1 MTTRRTRELRKWFDE
16 AMGGTRTDYILKY
29 DKSLEKKMN
38 KISKKDN
45 VTLDLILSRLRDYGF
60 EPRWKSDTE
69 TSGNN
74 SHRSRVGRT
83 KPEDGH
89 NGHVI
94 NKIDVDQGHR
104 IFIIRYSD
112 DNIGKTYVMLV
123 GILLAAQRKKSFTW
137 RNEAARIRQ
146 KFGGVVFE
154 SENEEVDDLIYDGG
168 KHLTDYGAGFLDK
181 YSPEETESMVN
192 FGLSQIDT
200 NITLTYD
207 QISAVEKVLPLVID
221 GHAGTGKSV
230 IIALRVA
237 LESLTA
243 FENNEE
249 KNFLVVAYNQRVLN
263 MVKKYAED
271 WMRNLSPGVPDHV
284 MKRVT
289 YQTTLNVYRDL
300 TKEIHYHSIP
310 EPNSIESISKLV
322 NFFRFDHQFFSAPH
336 QPRAKVSPEQAWHFI
351 RGVLKGSGFGWLGDE
366 VTIKDFA
373 SLHANGR
380 IPKKNTELMNRELIS
395 ELLKVFYDYEQW
407 RMEQKALDDID
418 LVRLA
423 THALQNWGDN
433 QAEDSSFKG
442 DKYYRNFDI
451 VFVDEAQDLTL
462 KEYDLL
468 HKLLTDEG
476 GARLVIGG
484 DPLQTI
490 NPTGFSW
497 DAISVFLYNILED
510 TIDFERMLVSHRLP
524 KKLVEFANVIIKKR
538 HQFEDG
544 DLELMRASNELEN
557 DNANIVR
564 VPIDID
570 DPSHQGQLAA
580 FLTES
585 LGSNYGT
592 LIWARDKGERQA
604 LIARDPVLNSLADLS
619 GDDGDDSAER
629 VILHSVESV
638 KGLEYENV
646 IFYRFGDIGLNFKEL
661 MDKAGQTDINPSEKY
676 TILYHLNR
684 LFIAATR
691 SKSNIYIFDSQENLD
706 ACWNESWWESTTSI
720 LTELENFLDSV
731 NTEPSLEVAKM
742 YLMNA
747 RDNNDLDRAREA
759 LVAASRCDD
768 SNERNMVL
776 REAEILKIRLELE
789 LRNYSDEE
797 IQRKTKRLVELYKE
811 NGEAANAIEMMLQL
825 QQWNE
830 VYDEIKKGNLPKS
843 PLIDFYK
850 CMSSLHKKGMGV
862 SSLERILTTHRNQF
876 KKVNSTTKSV
886 FDSRIREHIRMYIQ
900 DIESTALKAMYERW
914 NYTRLDIINFL
925 APTWK
930 KGDPL
935 ACNEL
940 KKNFEKKIKAAIGD
954 QSGMNDKE
962 HIAYLSALLSNP
974 HVGTDEEGRLIDKL
988 AESGDNNA
996 GKRRLKEQFIAEEY
1010 WEFASTKSK
1019 AYTRFLSSIDQGTFS
1034 ADIDN
1039 APIYEAIKPR
1049 LQFHRDYAQIR
1060 SPSAQKWLAI
1070 LRKTRSQVV
1079 TQNLNEVVRHSDFA
1093 PFNMLGSEGGRIW
1106 TLFGKEFLEIDE
1118 STIIQLRSNLLHR
1131 LYNQK
1136 TALREFNNDSTLL
1149 MELLEYEAK
1158 HSLDV
1163 WCEGFRL
1170 LKNTMKANDGY
1181 YDSSCIFLYCEAI
1194 DDTTA
1199 KKLPRSLQRQFVNN
1213 LRDIILEMKDF
1224 TTLRENVHTIK
1235 KWMVDLLEKDMLA
1248 DDVVTRIGL
1257 YRLYRTWQ
1265 EYTESDE
1272 SEQLEATHEG
1282 LDVGWIG
1289 PEPDVEVIM
1298 SLAQNIDTQLYLM
1311 LAEQTGK
1318 KVGQIDISVYL
1329 KGLKPGDY
1337 SEKEVVKALPNMKEF
1352 NLKELS
1358 WLRGNISTL
1367 GEPLP
1372 KHTSVLSPFEQL
1384 MFGAVWGYNFN
1395 SSLMSLNWE
1404 SSKTWEDERMVEL
1417 ATHLDERAMHQAE
1430 LWAIEHPF
1438 WQEAARNEGLINL
1451 YKPRRNRVDH
1461 EAFAVYATIEL
1472 LLILSKMNNTDR
1484 VAYLRKTWIPSLKS
1498 STKKEATVAAVFGL
1512 PVVQMAFADSTHE
1525 NVLDLARDLL
1535 MQ

>member
-1 MTTRRTRELRKWFDE
+1 MKTRRTRELRKWFDE

-38 KISKKDN
+38 KLYKKDN
-45 VTLDLILSRLRDYGF
+45 VALDLILSRLRDYGY
-60 EPRWKSDTE
+60 ESRWKSDTE

-83 KPEDGH
+83 KPEDGN

-94 NKIDVDQGHR
+94 NKIDVDRGHR

-112 DNIGKTYVMLV
+112 DSIGKTYVMLV
-123 GILLAAQRKKSFTW
+123 GILLAAQRDKFTW
-137 RNEAARIRQ
+137 RDEAARIRQ
-146 KFGGVVFE
+146 KFGGVVFDRQ
-154 SENEEVDDLIYDGG
+154 NEEVDDLIYDGG

-181 YSPEETESMVN
+181 YTPEETESLVK

-243 FENNEE
+243 FGNNEE

-271 WMRNLSPGVPDHV
+271 WMIRLNPDVPDHV

-289 YQTTLNVYRDL
+289 YRTTLNVYRDL

-310 EPNSIESISKLV
+310 EPTSIESISKLV

-366 VTIKDFA
+366 VTIQDFA
-373 SLHANGR
+373 SLHNNGR
-380 IPKKNTELMNRELIS
+380 IPKKSTELMDRELIL
-395 ELLKVFYDYEQW
+395 ELLEIFNEYEEW

-423 THALQNWGDN
+423 THALKNWEDN

-442 DKYYRNFDI
+442 DEYYKNFDI

-468 HKLLTDEG
+468 HKLLTDESN
-476 GARLVIGG
+476 ARLVIGG

-538 HQFEDG
+538 HQFENG

-619 GDDGDDSAER
+619 GDDGDDNVEQ

-706 ACWNESWWESTTSI
+706 ACWNEGWWESTTSI
-720 LTELENFLDSV
+720 LTELENFIDSV

-742 YLMNA
+742 YLLNA

-797 IQRKTKRLVELYKE
+797 RQRKTTRLVELYKE

-830 VYDEIKKGNLPKS
+830 VYGEIQKGNLPKS
-843 PLIDFYK
+843 MLIDFYR

-876 KKVNSTTKSV
+876 KKVNPTTKSV
-886 FDSRIREHIRMYIQ
+886 FDTRIREHIRMYIQ
-900 DIESTALKAMYERW
+900 DIESTALRAMYERW

-930 KGDPL
+930 KGDPV

-954 QSGMNDKE
+954 QTAMNDKE
-962 HIAYLSALLSNP
+962 HIAYLNALLGNP
-974 HVGTDEEGRLIDKL
+974 YVGSDEEGRLIDKL
-988 AESGDNNA
+988 AERGDNNA
-996 GKRRLKEQFIAEEY
+996 GKRRLKEQFITEET
-1010 WEFASTKSK
+1010 WEFASTKPK
-1019 AYTRFLSSIDQGTFS
+1019 VYTRFLSAIDQGTFS

-1039 APIYEAIKPR
+1039 APLYEAIKPR

-1079 TQNLNEVVRHSDFA
+1079 TQNLNEVVRSSGFA
-1093 PFNMLGSEGGRIW
+1093 PFNMLGTEGGRIW
-1106 TLFGKEFLEIDE
+1106 TLFEKEFLEIDE
-1118 STIIQLRSNLLHR
+1118 STIIQLRSNLLYR

-1136 TALREFNNDSTLL
+1136 TALREFNNDSNLL
-1149 MELLEYEAK
+1149 KELIEYEAK

-1163 WCEGFRL
+1163 WCEGFKL
-1170 LKNTMKANDGY
+1170 LKNTMNANDGQ

-1224 TTLRENVHTIK
+1224 EPLRENVHAIK
-1235 KWMVDLLEKDMLA
+1235 KWMIDLLEKDKLA
-1248 DDVVTRIGL
+1248 SDVVTRIGL
-1257 YRLYRTWQ
+1257 YRLYQIWQ
-1265 EYTESDE
+1265 EQQMTEDKE
-1272 SEQLEATHEG
+1272 PTDDDDDDFPEAI
-1282 LDVGWIG
+1282 V
-1289 PEPDVEVIM
+1289 DVEDIL
-1298 SLAQNIDTQLYLM
+1298 SLAKNIDTELYLM
-1311 LAEQTGK
+1311 LAKQTGK
-1318 KVGQIDISVYL
+1318 KAGQIDIAVYL

-1337 SEKEVVKALPNMKEF
+1337 SEEEVVEALPSMEEF

-1367 GEPLP
+1367 GQPLP
-1372 KHTSVLSPFEQL
+1372 KQASGLSPFEQL

-1404 SSKTWEDERMVEL
+1404 NSQTWEDVRMVEL
-1417 ATHLDERAMHQAE
+1417 ATHLDERAIHQAE

-1484 VAYLRKTWIPSLKS
+1484 VAYLRKTWVPSLKS
-1498 STKKEATVAAVFGL
+1498 STKKEATVDAVFEL
-1512 PVVQMAFADSTHE
+1512 PVVQMAFGDSTHE
-1525 NVLDLARDLL
+1525 NALDLARDLL

>member
-1 MTTRRTRELRKWFDE
+1 
-16 AMGGTRTDYILKY
+16 
-29 DKSLEKKMN
+29 MN
-38 KISKKDN
+38 KLFKKDN
-45 VTLDLILSRLRDYGF
+45 ETLDLILSRFRDYGN
-60 EPRWKSDTE
+60 ESRWKSDTE

-89 NGHVI
+89 HGHVI
-94 NKIDVDQGHR
+94 NKIDVGQSHR
-104 IFIIRYSD
+104 IFIVRYSD
-112 DNIGKTYVMLV
+112 DNIAKNYVMLV
-123 GILLAAQRKKSFTW
+123 GILLASQREKSYTW
-137 RNEAARIRQ
+137 RDEAARIRQ
-146 KFGGVVFE
+146 KFGGVVFDT
-154 SENEEVDDLIYDGG
+154 ENEEVDDDIYDGG
-168 KHLTDYGAGFLDK
+168 KHLTDYGAGFLEK
-181 YSPEETESMVN
+181 YTPEETESLIQ

-207 QISAVEKVLPLVID
+207 QISAVDKLLPLVID

-243 FENNEE
+243 FEENEE

-271 WMRNLSPGVPDHV
+271 WMSNLSPNIPDHV

-289 YQTTLNVYRDL
+289 YRTTLNIYRDL
-300 TKEIHYHSIP
+300 TKEIHYQSIP
-310 EPNSIESISKLV
+310 EPTSIESISKLV

-336 QPRAKVSPEQAWHFI
+336 KPRAKVSPEQAWHFI

-366 VTIKDFA
+366 VTIDDFA
-373 SLHANGR
+373 SLHGNGR
-380 IPKKNTELMNRELIS
+380 IPKKNTELMDRELIS
-395 ELLKVFYDYEQW
+395 ELLQVFNEYEEW

-423 THALQNWGDN
+423 THALKNWEDN

-442 DKYYRNFDI
+442 DEYYKNFDI

-476 GARLVIGG
+476 DARMVIGG

-497 DAISVFLYNILED
+497 DAISVFLFQILNKSLA
-510 TIDFERMLVSHRLP
+510 FERMLVSHRLP

-564 VPIDID
+564 VPVDID
-570 DPSHQGQLAA
+570 DPSHQEQLAA

-585 LGSNYGT
+585 LGSSYGT

-619 GDDGDDSAER
+619 GDSGDDSKEQ

-646 IFYRFGDIGLNFKEL
+646 IFYRFGDIGQNFKEL
-661 MDKAGQTDINPSEKY
+661 MDKAGQTDINPFEKY

-706 ACWNESWWESTTSI
+706 ACWNEGWWESTTSI
-720 LTELENFLDSV
+720 LTELENFLASV
-731 NTEPSLEVAKM
+731 NTEPSLEIAKM
-742 YLMNA
+742 YLVNA
-747 RDNNDLDRAREA
+747 RDNNDLNRAREA
-759 LVAASRCDD
+759 LVSASRCDD
-768 SNERNMVL
+768 SNERNMIL
-776 REAEILKIRLELE
+776 REAEILVIRLELE

-825 QQWNE
+825 HQWNE
-830 VYDEIKKGNLPKS
+830 VYDEIMKGKLPDS

-850 CMSSLHKKGMGV
+850 CMSSLHEKGMGV
-862 SSLERILTTHRNQF
+862 ASLERILTNHRNQF
-876 KKVNSTTKSV
+876 KNTNSTTKSV
-886 FDSRIREHIRMYIQ
+886 FDSRIRDHVRMYIQ
-900 DIESTALKAMYERW
+900 DIKPAALRAMYERW
-914 NYTRLDIINFL
+914 NYTKLDIINFL
-925 APTWK
+925 APKWK
-930 KGDPL
+930 KGDPV
-935 ACNEL
+935 ACSEL
-940 KKNFEKKIKAAIGD
+940 KKGYEKKIKTAIGD
-954 QSGMNDKE
+954 QTGMNDKE
-962 HIAYLSALLSNP
+962 HIAYLNALLSNP
-974 HVGTDEEGRLIDKL
+974 HVTTGEEGRLIDKL
-988 AESGDNNA
+988 AERGDDNA
-996 GKRRLKEQFIAEEY
+996 GKRRLKEQFIAEET
-1010 WEFASTKSK
+1010 WDFASIKPK
-1019 AYTRFLSSIDQGTFS
+1019 VYARFLSAIDQGTFS
-1034 ADIDN
+1034 RDIEK
-1039 APIYEAIKPR
+1039 APTYEAIKPR
-1049 LQFHRDYAQIR
+1049 LQFHRDYCQIR
-1060 SPSAQKWLAI
+1060 SPVAKKWLDV
-1070 LRKTRSQVV
+1070 LGKTRSPVI
-1079 TQNLNEVVRHSDFA
+1079 TRNLKEVVRHSAFA
-1093 PFNMLGSEGGRIW
+1093 PFTMLGSEGGRIW
-1106 TLFGKEFLEIDE
+1106 TLFEDEFLEIGE
-1118 STIIQLRSNLLHR
+1118 NTIVQLRSNLLHR
-1131 LYNQK
+1131 LFNQK
-1136 TALREFNNDSTLL
+1136 TALREFNSNPTLL
-1149 MELLEYEAK
+1149 KELLEYEAK

-1170 LKNTMKANDGY
+1170 LKKAVYTNEKHDG
-1181 YDSSCIFLYCEAI
+1181 SCTFLYCEAI
-1194 DDTTA
+1194 NDTTA
-1199 KKLPRSLQRQFVNN
+1199 KKLPPHLKRQFVNN
-1213 LRDIILEMKDF
+1213 LRDIVLKMKDF
-1224 TTLRENVHTIK
+1224 ADLRDNVHAIK
-1235 KWMVDLLEKDMLA
+1235 KWMVDLLEKDKLA
-1248 DDVVTRIGL
+1248 EEVVTRIGL
-1257 YRLYRTWQ
+1257 YKLYLRWQ
-1265 EYTESDE
+1265 E
-1272 SEQLEATHEG
+1272 EQTIEDDSSSIIGAV
-1282 LDVGWIG
+1282 DVDDIL
-1289 PEPDVEVIM
+1289 
-1298 SLAQNIDTQLYLM
+1298 SLAQNIDTELYLM

-1318 KVGQIDISVYL
+1318 KAGQIDIAVYL

-1337 SEKEVVKALPNMKEF
+1337 SEEEVVEALPSMEEF

-1358 WLRGNISTL
+1358 WLRGNISKL
-1367 GEPLP
+1367 GQPVPEIA
-1372 KHTSVLSPFEQL
+1372 SCLSPFEQL

-1395 SSLMSLNWE
+1395 SSLMTLKWE
-1404 SSKTWEDERMVEL
+1404 NSETWKDERMVEL
-1417 ATHLDERAMHQAE
+1417 ATQLDERAMHQAD

-1438 WQEAARNEGLINL
+1438 WEEASRNEGLINL
-1451 YKPRRNRVDH
+1451 YKPRRGKVDY
-1461 EAFAVYATIEL
+1461 EAFAVYATVEL

-1498 STKKEATVAAVFGL
+1498 STKKEATVAAVFEL
-1512 PVVQMAFADSTHE
+1512 PIVLMAFADPGHE
-1525 NVLDLARDLL
+1525 NALDLARELL
-1535 MQ
+1535 RR

>member
-1 MTTRRTRELRKWFDE
+1 MPTRRTRDLRKYFDE
-16 AMGGTRTDYILKY
+16 AMGGKGFDYILKY

-38 KISKKDN
+38 KLGKKDHES
-45 VTLDLILSRLRDYGF
+45 LDLILNRFREYGN
-60 EPRWKSDTE
+60 ESRWKSDTE
-69 TSGNN
+69 TTGNN

-89 NGHVI
+89 RGHVI
-94 NKIDVDQGHR
+94 NKIDVDKGHR
-104 IFIIRYSD
+104 IFIVRYSD
-112 DNIGKTYVMLV
+112 DKIAKTYVILV
-123 GILLAAQRKKSFTW
+123 GILLASQRKPSYTW
-137 RNEAARIRQ
+137 RDEAARIRQ

-181 YSPEETESMVN
+181 YTPEETESLVR

-243 FENNEE
+243 FGNNEE

-271 WMRNLSPGVPDHV
+271 WMIRLNPGVPDHV

-289 YQTTLNVYRDL
+289 YRTTLNVYRDL

-310 EPNSIESISKLV
+310 EPTSIESISKLV

-366 VTIKDFA
+366 VTIQDFA
-373 SLHANGR
+373 SLHNNGR
-380 IPKKNTELMNRELIS
+380 IPKKSTELMDRELIL
-395 ELLKVFYDYEQW
+395 ELLEIFNEYEEW

-423 THALQNWGDN
+423 THALKNWEDN

-442 DKYYRNFDI
+442 DEYYKNFDI

-468 HKLLTDEG
+468 HKLLTDESS
-476 GARLVIGG
+476 ARLVIGG

-538 HQFEDG
+538 HQFENG

-570 DPSHQGQLAA
+570 DPSHQGKLAA

-619 GDDGDDSAER
+619 GDDGDDSVER

-706 ACWNESWWESTTSI
+706 ACWNEGWWESTTSI
-720 LTELENFLDSV
+720 LTELENFIDSV

-742 YLMNA
+742 YLLNA

-797 IQRKTKRLVELYKE
+797 IQRKTTRLVELYKE

-830 VYDEIKKGNLPKS
+830 VYSEIQKGNLPKS
-843 PLIDFYK
+843 PLMDFYR

-876 KKVNSTTKSV
+876 KKVNPTTKSV
-886 FDSRIREHIRMYIQ
+886 FDSRIREHIRMHIQ
-900 DIESTALKAMYERW
+900 DIESTALRAMYVRW

-930 KGDPL
+930 KGDPV

-940 KKNFEKKIKAAIGD
+940 KKNFEKKIKAAIGN
-954 QSGMNDKE
+954 QSDMNAKE
-962 HIAYLSALLSNP
+962 HIAYLNALLGNP
-974 HVGTDEEGRLIDKL
+974 YVGSDEEGRLIDKL
-988 AESGDNNA
+988 AERGDNNA
-996 GKRRLKEQFIAEEY
+996 GKRRLKEQFIAEDT
-1010 WEFASTKSK
+1010 WEFASTKPK
-1019 AYTRFLSSIDQGTFS
+1019 VYTRFLSAIDQGTFS

-1039 APIYEAIKPR
+1039 APLYEAIKPR

-1079 TQNLNEVVRHSDFA
+1079 TQNLNEVVRGSGFA
-1093 PFNMLGSEGGRIW
+1093 PFNMLGTEGGRIW
-1106 TLFGKEFLEIDE
+1106 TLFEKEFLEIDE

-1149 MELLEYEAK
+1149 KELIEYEAK

-1163 WCEGFRL
+1163 WCEGFKL
-1170 LKNTMKANDGY
+1170 LKNTMNANDGQ

-1224 TTLRENVHTIK
+1224 EPLRENVHAIK
-1235 KWMVDLLEKDMLA
+1235 KWMIDLLEKDKLA
-1248 DDVVTRIGL
+1248 SDVVTRIGL
-1257 YRLYRTWQ
+1257 YRLYQIWQ
-1265 EYTESDE
+1265 AQQMTEDKE
-1272 SEQLEATHEG
+1272 PTDDDDDDFPEAI
-1282 LDVGWIG
+1282 V
-1289 PEPDVEVIM
+1289 DVEDIL
-1298 SLAQNIDTQLYLM
+1298 SLAKNIDTELYLM
-1311 LAEQTGK
+1311 LAKQTGK
-1318 KVGQIDISVYL
+1318 KAGQIDIAVYL

-1337 SEKEVVKALPNMKEF
+1337 SEEEVVEALPSIEEF

-1367 GEPLP
+1367 GQPLP
-1372 KHTSVLSPFEQL
+1372 KQASGLSPFEQL

-1404 SSKTWEDERMVEL
+1404 NSETWEDERMVEL

-1498 STKKEATVAAVFGL
+1498 STKKEATVDAVFEL
-1512 PVVQMAFADSTHE
+1512 PVVRMAFGDSTHE
-1525 NVLDLARDLL
+1525 NALDLARELL

>member
-1 MTTRRTRELRKWFDE
+1 MTTRRTRDLRKYFDE
-16 AMGGTRTDYILKY
+16 AMGGKGFDYILKY
-29 DKSLEKKMN
+29 DKSLEKKMD
-38 KISKKDN
+38 KLGKKDHES
-45 VTLDLILSRLRDYGF
+45 LDLILNRFRDYGN
-60 EPRWKSDTE
+60 ESRWKSDTE
-69 TSGNN
+69 TTGNN

-89 NGHVI
+89 RGHVI
-94 NKIDVDQGHR
+94 NKIDVDKGHR
-104 IFIIRYSD
+104 IFIVRYSD
-112 DNIGKTYVMLV
+112 DKIAKTYVMLV
-123 GILLAAQRKKSFTW
+123 GILLASQRKKSYTW
-137 RNEAARIRQ
+137 RDEAARIRQ
-146 KFGGVVFE
+146 KFGGVVFDN
-154 SENEEVDDLIYDGG
+154 ENDEVDDLIYDGG
-168 KHLTDYGAGFLDK
+168 NHLIDYGAGFLDK
-181 YSPEETESMVN
+181 YTPEETEN
-192 FGLSQIDT
+192 LIQLGLSQIDT
-200 NITLTYD
+200 NITITYD

-249 KNFLVVAYNQRVLN
+249 KNFLVVAYNQRVLT
-263 MVKKYAED
+263 MVRKYAEV
-271 WMRNLSPGVPDHV
+271 WMDMLSPNVPEHIK
-284 MKRVT
+284 KRVT
-289 YQTTLNVYRDL
+289 YRTTLNVYRDL
-300 TKEIHYHSIP
+300 TKEIHYQSIP
-310 EPNSIESISKLV
+310 EPTSIESISKLV

-336 QPRAKVSPEQAWHFI
+336 QPRANVSPEQAWHFI

-366 VTIKDFA
+366 VTIEDFA

-395 ELLKVFYDYEQW
+395 ELLQVFHEYEQW

-423 THALQNWGDN
+423 TRALQNWGDN

-442 DKYYRNFDI
+442 NEYYRNFDI

-476 GARLVIGG
+476 NARLVIGG

-570 DPSHQGQLAA
+570 DASHQEQLAS

-585 LGSNYGT
+585 LGSSYGT

-604 LIARDPVLNSLADLS
+604 LIARDPVLKSLADLS
-619 GDDGDDSAER
+619 GDDGDDSMER

-638 KGLEYENV
+638 KGLEYDNV

-661 MDKAGQTDINPSEKY
+661 MDKAGQTDTDPAEKY

-706 ACWNESWWESTTSI
+706 ACWNENWWESTTSI
-720 LTELENFLDSV
+720 LTELGNFLDSV

-742 YLMNA
+742 YLQNA
-747 RDNNDLDRAREA
+747 RDNNDLIRAREA
-759 LVAASRCDD
+759 LVSASRCDD

-789 LRNYSDEE
+789 LRDYSDEE
-797 IQRKTKRLVELYKE
+797 KQRKTKRLVELYKE

-825 QQWNE
+825 QQWNQ
-830 VYDEIKKGNLPKS
+830 VYDEIKKGKLPDS
-843 PLIDFYK
+843 PLIGFYE

-876 KKVNSTTKSV
+876 KMVNPTTKSV

-900 DIESTALKAMYERW
+900 DIESTALRAMYERW
-914 NYTRLDIINFL
+914 TYTRLDIINFL
-925 APTWK
+925 APKWK
-930 KGDPL
+930 KGDPV

-940 KKNFEKKIKAAIGD
+940 KKEYEKKIKSAIGD
-954 QSGMNDKE
+954 QTGMNDKE
-962 HIAYLSALLSNP
+962 HIAYLNALLSNP

-988 AESGDNNA
+988 AERGDDNA
-996 GKRRLKEQFIAEEY
+996 GKRRLKEQFIAEEV
-1010 WEFASTKSK
+1010 WEFASTNPK
-1019 AYTRFLSSIDQGTFS
+1019 AYTRFLSAIDQGTFS

-1039 APIYEAIKPR
+1039 AAIYEAIKPR

-1079 TQNLNEVVRHSDFA
+1079 TQNLNEVVRHTGFA

-1106 TLFGKEFLEIDE
+1106 TLFVEEFLQIDE
-1118 STIIQLRSNLLHR
+1118 SSIVQLRSNLLHR

-1149 MELLEYEAK
+1149 RELLEYEAK

-1170 LKNTMKANDGY
+1170 LKNTMSANDGQ

-1199 KKLPRSLQRQFVNN
+1199 KKLSRNLQRQFVNN

-1224 TTLRENVHTIK
+1224 TPLRENVHTLK
-1235 KWMVDLLEKDMLA
+1235 KWMIDLLEKDKLA
-1248 DDVVTRIGL
+1248 GDVVTRIGL

-1265 EYTESDE
+1265 EEQVTEADE
-1272 SEQLEATHEG
+1272 F
-1282 LDVGWIG
+1282 
-1289 PEPDVEVIM
+1289 PEVDVEDIL
-1298 SLAQNIDTQLYLM
+1298 SLAKNIDTELYLT
-1311 LAEQTGK
+1311 LAKQTGK
-1318 KVGQIDISVYL
+1318 KAGQIDISVYL
-1329 KGLKPGDY
+1329 KGLKSGDY
-1337 SEKEVVKALPNMKEF
+1337 SEEEVVEALPSMQEF

-1372 KHTSVLSPFEQL
+1372 EHATALSPFEKL

-1404 SSKTWEDERMVEL
+1404 NSKTWEDERMVEL

-1430 LWAIEHPF
+1430 LWTIEHPF

-1461 EAFAVYATIEL
+1461 EAFAVYATVEL

-1498 STKKEATVAAVFGL
+1498 NTKKEATVTAVFEL

-1525 NVLDLARDLL
+1525 NALDLARDLL